1 MDEVVSG
8 IYLWSWFSEPHGY
21 NFNGYLIRHDS
32 GNLCIDPAEPGDDN
46 LGEITRLGVS
56 HILLTNRNHTRAS
69 NQVRN
74 RTGAPIAIHPRDAS
88 HARSQGTE
96 IDDELQV
103 GQKVGPLV
111 AVGASGK
118 SPGEVALHWPE
129 KRLLIVGD
137 AVIGNPPGRCG
148 LLKEAVMDDP
158 AQLRES
164 VRGLLALDFDTLLT
178 GDGKPILQGAKARL
192 QELVGS
198 FPKSPP

>member
-1 MDEVVSG
+1 VDEVVSG

-21 NFNGYLIRHDS
+21 NFNGYLISHDS
-32 GNLCIDPAEPGDDN
+32 GNLCIDPVEPGDDN
-46 LGEITRLGVS
+46 LAEISRLGVTRV
-56 HILLTNRNHTRAS
+56 LLTNRNHTRAS
-69 NQVRN
+69 NEVRS
-74 RTGAPIAIHPRDAS
+74 RTGARIAIHPKDAS

-103 GQKVGPLV
+103 GQKLGPLV
-111 AVGASGK
+111 VVDASGK

-158 AQLRES
+158 VHLRES
-164 VRGLLALDFDTLLT
+164 VRRLLDLDFDTLLT
-178 GDGKPILQGAKARL
+178 GDGRPIVQGAKARL
-192 QELVGS
+192 QELVES
-198 FPKSPP
+198 FPE